1 MKFIKNF
8 MGKSIRNRLAVTFI
22 GMMALFLV
30 VIILINTFF
39 LERVYTISREQCF
52 FETYDMINDVKNYS
66 SLASNRDFIDY
77 LLENNLSLI
86 ILDEDASLI
95 VSFAKDAE
103 DMRDRLIFG
112 LRLNLEGEQQILR
125 SSQNYILERRVNT
138 PSITDSINMY
148 GNLDNGDEFLI
159 TFAGK
164 TEQEAD
170 ELIKLV
176 EERLLA
182 VRRQDRIPYELS
194 FCTGI
199 LELKPE
205 HTMSVTDIL
214 REVDERMYDQK
225 RQYHMRQGKESVL
238 AASEA

>member
-86 ILDEDASLI
+86 IWMKTLPCSYLLLR
-95 VSFAKDAE
+95 
-103 DMRDRLIFG
+103 MRKI
-112 LRLNLEGEQQILR
+112 
-125 SSQNYILERRVNT
+125 
-138 PSITDSINMY
+138 
-148 GNLDNGDEFLI
+148 
-159 TFAGK
+159 
-164 TEQEAD
+164 
-170 ELIKLV
+170 
-176 EERLLA
+176 
-182 VRRQDRIPYELS
+182 
-194 FCTGI
+194 
-199 LELKPE
+199 
-205 HTMSVTDIL
+205 
-214 REVDERMYDQK
+214 
-225 RQYHMRQGKESVL
+225 
-238 AASEA
+238 

>member
-1 MKFIKNF
+1 MKLVKNF
-8 MGKSIRNRLAVTFI
+8 MGTSMRNRLAVTFI

-52 FETYDMINDVKNYS
+52 FETYDMINEVKNYS

-95 VSFAKDAE
+95 VSFDKDAE

-125 SSQNYILERRVNT
+125 SSQTYILERRVNT
-138 PSITDSINMY
+138 
-148 GNLDNGDEFLI
+148 
-159 TFAGK
+159 
-164 TEQEAD
+164 
-170 ELIKLV
+170 
-176 EERLLA
+176 
-182 VRRQDRIPYELS
+182 
-194 FCTGI
+194 
-199 LELKPE
+199 
-205 HTMSVTDIL
+205 
-214 REVDERMYDQK
+214 
-225 RQYHMRQGKESVL
+225 QYYRFYQY
-238 AASEA
+238 